1 MKLDA
6 AERRGDLY
14 PDRHLNVFVPFHGH
28 VLDSNVT
35 RAVVS
40 TLRWAR
46 PEVTRDFVV
55 ELAGVEPGGAGG
67 PWHFDLHA
75 SDYEDFHPASARR
88 QVVLGI
94 SVDGAISPG
103 LPSLDDVDKDGLL
116 ALSRAGLPL
125 PALLHEMRRAL
136 SRPELTPDD
145 VATLVHSLGE
155 LEEGS
160 IPDGWIFSPAAGTCV
175 LVEAKLLRYLD
186 AYQLRRYS
194 EVFYDRG
201 GEAAMA
207 GVVLRPWSAVARFFA
222 ARRQDADPVTAF
234 LCRQLHDY
242 LDLLGLAAFDG
253 FRPYDFDPDAAQEA
267 IPKFFGFVRAVREK
281 GNEAGVGLGEARPAP
296 TGGRL
301 TFADMA
307 LPGELRLDLTKD
319 GVRVALRVGDAPG
332 GRFPGRTAV
341 DSLLAHTKDG
351 ERNPLAG
358 GAPAGLYACVER
370 LSAAGPDGEAW
381 PDLETHSAPLD
392 PAAFG
397 EVLAELRRQHPV
409 PGARPDATGHWR
421 RGALSIGRDLPR
433 AALVDQGAAAVDE
446 VLRVVSE
453 LLKVARALAPA
464 APAPA
469 AAV

>member
-28 VLDSNVT
+28 VLDANVT

-46 PEVTRDFVV
+46 PEVTRDFVI

-75 SDYEDFHPASARR
+75 SDYEDFHPASAQR

-103 LPSLDDVDKDGLL
+103 LPSLDDVDRDGLL
-116 ALSRAGLPL
+116 AISRAGLPL

-136 SRPELTPDD
+136 SRPELSPDD

-160 IPDGWIFSPAAGTCV
+160 IPDGWVFSPAAGTCV
-175 LVEAKLLRYLD
+175 LVEAKLTRYLD

-242 LDLLGLAAFDG
+242 LDLLGLASFEG

-319 GVRVALRVGDAPG
+319 GVRVELRIGDAPG

-341 DSLLAHTKDG
+341 DALLAQTKDG
-351 ERNPLAG
+351 ERNPLA
-358 GAPAGLYACVER
+358 ALDKAAVLNVRVER

-381 PDLETHSAPLD
+381 PALQTYSAPLD
-392 PAAFG
+392 PGAFG
-397 EVLAELRRQHPV
+397 EVLAELRRQHPI

-433 AALVDQGAAAVDE
+433 AALVDQGPAAVDE
-446 VLRVVSE
+446 VLRAVGE
-453 LLKVARALAPA
+453 LVKVARALAPA
-464 APAPA
+464 PA